1 MPNWEQNETELEL
14 RNGKCYI
21 GYREA
26 DETSVFLTMLRVSGV
41 FSLSPCVCVF
51 VRSMSSDIT
60 KNGNNFSRHTINT
73 VWGSMRE
80 REKLPEYIKGY
91 QEINVNICGA

>member
-14 RNGKCYI
+14 RVGKCYI

-41 FSLSPCVCVF
+41 FSLSPCVCVC
-51 VRSMSSDIT
+51 VQCHLTLQRMETI
-60 KNGNNFSRHTINT
+60 SRGI
-73 VWGSMRE
+73 
-80 REKLPEYIKGY
+80 
-91 QEINVNICGA
+91 Q